1 MAPEQPPAQAVAEQP
16 VNASLNEMLQR
27 ESLLDETQIAEPVQ
41 SNIQEAEQNNT
52 EWQYTLNIFFFE

>member
-1 MAPEQPPAQAVAEQP
+1 VAPEQPPAQAVAEQP

-52 EWQYTLNIFFFE
+52 E

>member
-1 MAPEQPPAQAVAEQP
+1 MAPEQPPALAVDEQP
-16 VNASLNEMLQR
+16 VNASLNESLQR